1 MLTARPSDP
10 VGKMEL
16 LIFEGLLSFV
26 CALPVEADGELRP
39 RPSRSPE
46 TSSQRT
52 EHRTVPQTKGTG
64 AAGNRV
70 RTGRE

>member
-1 MLTARPSDP
+1 
-10 VGKMEL
+10 MEL
-16 LIFEGLLSFV
+16 LIFEDLLSSSV
-26 CALPVEADGELRP
+26 CTLPIEADGELRP

-46 TSSQRT
+46 TSSRRM